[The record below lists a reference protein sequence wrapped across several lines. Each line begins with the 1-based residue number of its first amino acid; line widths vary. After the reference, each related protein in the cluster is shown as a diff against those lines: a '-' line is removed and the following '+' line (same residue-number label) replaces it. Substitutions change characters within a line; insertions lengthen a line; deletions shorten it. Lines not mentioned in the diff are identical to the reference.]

1 MQDKF
6 YKFDKHSAF
15 AITKENVFLIS
26 GSILSTAFSVAISLM
41 LGLLISH
48 ISQGMDA
55 SNQIT
60 ILVLIL
66 FLSLV
71 STILVLTFKGWF
83 PLRSEIKQRMDSA
96 KRVIYEIVAM
106 PLRSYKK
113 HEKGYYMNLLSS
125 STTMY
130 GSIYSAINIRIL
142 SAAGCVLIILLA
154 LFLINRI
161 YFTVALVYIP
171 IFLFVIEFPTQRIAD
186 LQRNIIPAQDRY
198 LNESKQIVENKRA
211 INITHADE
219 AYREKY
225 HEVGLEYLNSVKKYR
240 FYEGLNEKI
249 PNGLCSLLQVL
260 MLAITIKMYQVGV
273 ASVGDIFVLYQ
284 LCALLQNPLAELFRL
299 IMFVKT
305 NEVHMERLQE
315 IVKDS
320 QEPSGYESLWDSSLD
335 SALQVG
341 EGELLAT
348 TEGPELFHTQP
359 LCIAHGSLVVV
370 RGSNGSGKSSFV
382 DLLAGCSDPSLFSGD
397 IQLSDEL
404 RDCSRFARPVPLVK
418 GSLAD
423 NMFGE
428 EIDDKIYQILDFS
441 SLRTESFDGNAE
453 SVSLGERQKVGL
465 LRALSRKQGALV
477 LDEPLQNLD
486 AATAQRLCDYLVSLK
501 GKRTVIVI
509 MHSDE
514 LDQKADVLL
523 DIQDGKLFVR

>member
-1 MQDKF
+1 
-6 YKFDKHSAF
+6 
-15 AITKENVFLIS
+15 
-26 GSILSTAFSVAISLM
+26 
-41 LGLLISH
+41 
-48 ISQGMDA
+48 
-55 SNQIT
+55 
-60 ILVLIL
+60 
-66 FLSLV
+66 
-71 STILVLTFKGWF
+71 
-83 PLRSEIKQRMDSA
+83 
-96 KRVIYEIVAM
+96 
-106 PLRSYKK
+106 
-113 HEKGYYMNLLSS
+113 
-125 STTMY
+125 
-130 GSIYSAINIRIL
+130 
-142 SAAGCVLIILLA
+142 
-154 LFLINRI
+154 
-161 YFTVALVYIP
+161 
-171 IFLFVIEFPTQRIAD
+171 
-186 LQRNIIPAQDRY
+186 
-198 LNESKQIVENKRA
+198 
-211 INITHADE
+211 
-219 AYREKY
+219 
-225 HEVGLEYLNSVKKYR
+225 
-240 FYEGLNEKI
+240 
-249 PNGLCSLLQVL
+249 

-284 LCALLQNPLAELFRL
+284 LCTLLQNPLAELFRL

-418 GSLAD
+418 GSLSD

-428 EIDDKIYQILDFS
+428 EIDDEIYQMLDFS